1 MSDAADIILQ
11 SIVVDPTKI
20 GDVKEI
26 LKGCQSIES
35 RAAALRAYCSK
46 NLKTCLALETE
57 VVRNVVNDTS
67 WDKVINALEERY
79 GTQPAE
85 GRVVST
91 PIMVRDDSLV

>member
-26 LKGCQSIES
+26 LKGCRTSES

-46 NLKTCLALETE
+46 NLRTCLALETE
-57 VVRNVVNDTS
+57 VIKNVVNDTS
-67 WDKVINALEERY
+67 WDKVVSALEAKY
-79 GTQPAE
+79 GPQLAE
-85 GRVVST
+85 GRIVPT
-91 PIMVRDDSLV
+91 PIVLRDESLV